1 MRDILSRNFFRRFMC
16 NPADG
21 EEKCI
26 RIEKE
31 VAAEIGKLV
40 DNKSD
45 IPAPVLARFESDLAT
60 KFGLIRKK

>member
-1 MRDILSRNFFRRFMC
+1 MC